1 MKKSIFRIVL
11 FAALA
16 LFFVYACTPQ
26 TQVEEVDAT
35 ATSLAYTYL
44 STEYTDAASVR
55 NQLAYG
61 TLQLD
66 GTANAITPEQAK
78 TLLPLWQAILSLS
91 GDSTTATEEI
101 NAVQDQIVSAM
112 TTEQM
117 QAIADMQITNAGL
130 NTFYAEYG
138 IVLPTPIPGV
148 TKVPG
153 SNSGL
158 SQADKEAT
166 KTAAAALGTPVAAT
180 GAGQAAKTLLFEKVI
195 EYVST
200 IAGG

>member
-1 MKKSIFRIVL
+1 MKKSIFRIAL
-11 FAALA
+11 FVTLA

-26 TQVEEVDAT
+26 TQIEEVEAT
-35 ATSLAYTYL
+35 ATSLASTYL

-195 EYVST
+195 EYVSS

>member
-1 MKKSIFRIVL
+1 MKKSLFRIAL
-11 FAALA
+11 FTLLA
-16 LFFVYACTPQ
+16 VFFVYACTPQ
-26 TQVEEVDAT
+26 AQPAEVETT
-35 ATSLAYTYL
+35 ATSLASAYL

-78 TLLPLWQAILSLS
+78 SLLPLWQAMLSLS

-101 NAVQDQIVSAM
+101 NAVQDQIVAAM
-112 TTEQM
+112 SKEQM
-117 QAIADMQITNAGL
+117 NAIAAMQITNAGL
-130 NTFYAEYG
+130 NTFYAQYG

-166 KTAAAALGTPVAAT
+166 KTAAAALGTPVAST

-195 EYVST
+195 EYVTSV
-200 IAGG
+200 AGK